1 MSKTV
6 LFLLLLPL
14 LLFSYPAYSQDMTVR
29 GTISGD
35 PDGQPVAGAS
45 IMIKGSMTGVISDGN
60 GQYSINADRNDILV
74 FSCLGFKDVE
84 IKVGQQTII
93 DVTLPVDAQMLEEV
107 ISVGYGTVRKSDLTG
122 SVASVKASDVIQSA
136 SASIDKM
143 LQGRI
148 AGLTI
153 IDNTNDSPEASV
165 TVRVRGISS
174 INGSNAPL
182 IVVDGV
188 PMGDA
193 GNLTSV
199 NPNIIES
206 IEVLKDASA
215 TAIYGSRGANG
226 VIMITTKSGA
236 QEHTNFWFNSKVG
249 VGVFSDRLDY
259 WRDPV
264 MMAKL
269 ENESYENG
277 GAEGPYTGKV
287 WSDGTYYP
295 SIAEIESGE
304 WPFRTDWADY
314 VFRTS
319 VTQDYNIG
327 VEGSS
332 EKSKYYASLGYY
344 SGQGMQYNDDYQK
357 VSMDMS
363 YDNKILDNFNLRTKA
378 GFVRGFRDYNN
389 GTKVTPVF
397 RVRYGG
403 RTVFQIDPATGN
415 VFFGEPNSGLKTAKT
430 GFMYRASDQTI
441 RSAGDNVIIKADGTI
456 EAKDG
461 TFSGTVNATAGEMTD
476 ITISGD
482 SIFNGELQA
491 ASICTR
497 PVSEEDTTPASG
509 IFTTAEEIYK
519 VIDEEFGINETQL
532 YPCVVEG
539 DDSIRYLSV
548 HYTEFPEIEGYLY
561 QIFFY
566 NAEKKVMNTD
576 DWITSCEVYAVTP
589 EYPNGVIMD
598 GPDASLN
605 GRSQLTSMG
614 YKEQGMDCYIV
625 TRRKEAYSLSLSVFL
640 NQILQVFV
648 PLSSNGAGLKNNQVY
663 RTSDGTLKVHIDN
676 S

>member
-1 MSKTV
+1 MSVIDILIPNNIELPEFMLTCYVEGIGVKSYTLTGQREGKEETMYLGVYNAGTTLPAITTEGPVIYGDHLMVQNSNGVRNPYYWNGSEWVMADKNMPVDIGFEV
-6 LFLLLLPL
+6 LQDSLWDAVNAPASSTTMSAYNIFVANMAAN
-14 LLFSYPAYSQDMTVR
+14 LLFSHYAKIRNLQI
-29 GTISGD
+29 GSG
-35 PDGQPVAGAS
+35 
-45 IMIKGSMTGVISDGN
+45 GSGLDV
-60 GQYSINADRNDILV
+60 DI
-74 FSCLGFKDVE
+74 
-84 IKVGQQTII
+84 
-93 DVTLPVDAQMLEEV
+93 
-107 ISVGYGTVRKSDLTG
+107 Y
-122 SVASVKASDVIQSA
+122 
-136 SASIDKM
+136 
-143 LQGRI
+143 
-148 AGLTI
+148 
-153 IDNTNDSPEASV
+153 
-165 TVRVRGISS
+165 
-174 INGSNAPL
+174 
-182 IVVDGV
+182 
-188 PMGDA
+188 
-193 GNLTSV
+193 
-199 NPNIIES
+199 
-206 IEVLKDASA
+206 
-215 TAIYGSRGANG
+215 
-226 VIMITTKSGA
+226 
-236 QEHTNFWFNSKVG
+236 
-249 VGVFSDRLDY
+249 
-259 WRDPV
+259 
-264 MMAKL
+264 
-269 ENESYENG
+269 
-277 GAEGPYTGKV
+277 
-287 WSDGTYYP
+287 
-295 SIAEIESGE
+295 
-304 WPFRTDWADY
+304 
-314 VFRTS
+314 
-319 VTQDYNIG
+319 
-327 VEGSS
+327 
-332 EKSKYYASLGYY
+332 
-344 SGQGMQYNDDYQK
+344 
-357 VSMDMS
+357 
-363 YDNKILDNFNLRTKA
+363 
-378 GFVRGFRDYNN
+378 DYNN
-389 GTKVTPVF
+389 GSKVTPVF

-415 VFFGEPNSGLKTAKT
+415 VFFGEPNSDLKTAKT